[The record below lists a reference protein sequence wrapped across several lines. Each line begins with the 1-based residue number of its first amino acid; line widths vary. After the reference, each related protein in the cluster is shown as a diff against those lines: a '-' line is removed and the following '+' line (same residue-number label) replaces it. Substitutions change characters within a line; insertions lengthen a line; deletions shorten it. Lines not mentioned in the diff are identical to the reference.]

1 MIRIAGIIY
10 LFIICCVFPAQLA
23 HSETQAEKGRAIGQQ
38 AGSQVK
44 SEIGSTDQIQ
54 SRISNPLT
62 SDDKPLQTFAPTY
75 ETTEQTV
82 SFSGQLTA
90 PSSNAFVEIFAQP
103 SSSGDLA
110 GVYVKQDTNFDN
122 TVDYVYN
129 LSVQV
134 SGVCANGIISC
145 DAGTWNNCS
154 YYKWTADDEAKVSLA
169 TVSSITDLAACYCV
183 NNHCG
188 GNLVWNNMNIV
199 LKDLGGGVVSAIHT
213 RDPQYTITN
222 VSTDGPVIKYYGQK
236 TSEQGTGFSYQT
248 TPPNQ
253 EADGVYLSG
262 NLSPEQYYQGG
273 MGTLPVDDEV
283 ASQSVDT
290 NSYHSMLVDSFS
302 AQPNVTHP
310 TCVIANN
317 LSIITETGKHGGGTI
332 KIESTTDNAHEV
344 YLDGT
349 LIWTNGDWTAR
360 SSGTFNLPD
369 GTHAVAVYAYNY
381 DTSSPAGLILSI
393 KDAYGQVLH
402 NTQGSG
408 GWKYTKTN
416 PGAGWT
422 NPDFDNSS
430 WSNMTKVADFGHAP
444 WGSIGGWQ
452 DATADWIWWNSSALN
467 GSTNEPI
474 WVRSII
480 PFKTDSNV
488 FTTNNQCD
496 FDSSCRLKEEK
507 VCDDSGMKCIQTW
520 RNFSPTGLSPFPI
533 CKQITSDIEIYTAC
547 MDGNALTLYD
557 GSSAA
562 TVLSSGENMWWRIDR
577 VYECESDNQYDLS
590 DAMERSK
597 HITGSVQDNTT
608 SMHYED
614 YNTDTGETTT
624 YNVDLLDMGT
634 YENCEKACKVRKPLP
649 DTDAGVSGTTNDY
662 RTTTASYVDEYR
674 PCNNNVCPVAAGETI
689 LKNCACLNDFA
700 EATSTMQVLSNAGK
714 DLVCSEN

>member
-90 PSSNAFVEIFAQP
+90 PSSNAFLEIFAQP

-169 TVSSITDLAACYCV
+169 PVSSIADLAACYCV
-183 NNHCG
+183 NNNCG
-188 GNLVWNNMNIV
+188 GNLVWNNINII

-222 VSTDGPVIKYYGQK
+222 VSTDGPAIKYYGQK
-236 TSEQGTGFSYQT
+236 TSKQGTGFSYQT

-253 EADGVYLSG
+253 DADGVYLSG
-262 NLSPEQYYQGG
+262 TLSPEQYYQGG

-283 ASQSVDT
+283 ADQTGDT
-290 NSYHSMLVDSFS
+290 NSYHSLLVDSFS
-302 AQPNVTHP
+302 AQPNVELVSCTISNNIIVDQAQCNSNGVII
-310 TCVIANN
+310 TCSITNSSYPNQIECQTNCQNPELVANN
-317 LSIITETGKHGGGTI
+317 SC
-332 KIESTTDNAHEV
+332 NV
-344 YLDGT
+344 
-349 LIWTNGDWTAR
+349 
-360 SSGTFNLPD
+360 
-369 GTHAVAVYAYNY
+369 
-381 DTSSPAGLILSI
+381 
-393 KDAYGQVLH
+393 
-402 NTQGSG
+402 
-408 GWKYTKTN
+408 
-416 PGAGWT
+416 
-422 NPDFDNSS
+422 NSS
-430 WSNMTKVADFGHAP
+430 
-444 WGSIGGWQ
+444 
-452 DATADWIWWNSSALN
+452 
-467 GSTNEPI
+467 
-474 WVRSII
+474 
-480 PFKTDSNV
+480 
-488 FTTNNQCD
+488 CD
-496 FDSSCRLKEEK
+496 LKEEK
-507 VCDDSGMKCIQTW
+507 VYDENGINYVQIR
-520 RNFSPTGLSPFPI
+520 RNFNSTGLTPFPY
-533 CKQITSDIEIYTAC
+533 CKTISTIGHTYTAC
-547 MDGNALTLYD
+547 MDGANATIYKDD
-557 GSSAA
+557 G
-562 TVLSSGENMWWRIDR
+562 TNQILGSGDNIWWRIER
-577 VYECESDNQYDLS
+577 VYECESDNEYDFT
-590 DAMERSK
+590 DAMERTK
-597 HITGSVQDNTT
+597 HVTGSVQDNTT

-614 YNTDTGETTT
+614 YNTDTGEITG

-649 DTDAGVSGTTNDY
+649 DTQAGVSGTTSDY

-700 EATSTMQVLSNAGK
+700 EATSTMQVLSDAGK
-714 DLVCSEN
+714 DMICSGN